1 MQTPVPLQPART
13 FQDLIV
19 WQKAHRYVL
28 KVYTMTASFPKHE
41 LFGLTAQMRRAAV
54 SIAAN
59 IAEGFSRRTR
69 GDKMRFF
76 DIAQAS
82 LDESRYFL
90 ILARDLGYID
100 KTALPDQLEEVGRL
114 VGAYRR
120 GMAPP

>member
-1 MQTPVPLQPART
+1 
-13 FQDLIV
+13 
-19 WQKAHRYVL
+19 
-28 KVYTMTASFPKHE
+28 MTASFPKHE